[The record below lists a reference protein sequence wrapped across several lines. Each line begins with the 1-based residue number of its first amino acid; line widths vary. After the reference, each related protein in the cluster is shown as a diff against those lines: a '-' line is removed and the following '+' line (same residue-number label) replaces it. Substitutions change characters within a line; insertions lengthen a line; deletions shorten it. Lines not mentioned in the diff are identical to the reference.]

1 MAKHGK
7 FERDLEN
14 MDKKALFKL
23 RDEKIKEFV
32 DPATDDVRAADLM
45 DELGT
50 IDSKLMDG

>member
-7 FERDLEN
+7 FERDLES